1 MAVRSIDSQRSHSA
15 VAVGVVAGI
24 IGGIFIDLF
33 LVLAN
38 HTNIIQVW
46 QFVASGVVGSIAFG
60 APSFAVLGFF
70 VHFLVSIVWGVIYTW
85 LAFSAWPFLARSPVL
100 GGLLYGVVV
109 MIAMTTLLMIRHI
122 GPGGPPDASML
133 VKALIAHTVFFG
145 LPVGL
150 YVARASRR

>member
-1 MAVRSIDSQRSHSA
+1 MAVRSIDSQRSNSA

-24 IGGIFIDLF
+24 IGGILLDLF

-46 QFVASGVVGSIAFG
+46 QFAASGVVGSIAFG
-60 APSFAVLGFF
+60 APSFALLGFF
-70 VHFLVSIVWGVIYTW
+70 VHFLISIVWGVIYAW
-85 LAFSAWPFLARSPVL
+85 LSLSTWPFLTRSPIF

-109 MIAMTTLLMIRHI
+109 MIAMTTLLVIRHI
-122 GPGGPPDASML
+122 GPGGPPDTGML
-133 VKALIAHTVFFG
+133 VKSLIAHTVFFG
-145 LPVGL
+145 LPVAL